1 MNQLLE
7 RKGFLA
13 NMIWQGQARSDIHST
28 APGRTL
34 TVNEMKD
41 AVMHLFDEAN
51 RANLD
56 VFHELLAPEFVSYGG
71 AGFQD
76 LVGPEA
82 FKQLYLQFFQGMPD
96 LAFRV
101 THIVT
106 EGDTCGVRGVLS
118 GTHKGNF
125 MGFAPPTGKFVCWT
139 GTALMRFN
147 QNGMIDARWQE
158 WDGMSVMQQMG
169 VVPGTPATDANL
181 PDPPAPQST
190 SGEYR
195 TPDFNK
201 NIFQQLVDELWNKGN
216 LDFADGVF
224 HPQAVYVSNPDF
236 AAGSQGLKSS
246 VGMLRKAMPDL
257 KTKIKTLLADGDLV
271 LGWFSQAG
279 TQTGALMGI
288 PPTGKKVDWG
298 HLIIARF
305 AAGQIVQTW
314 SNEGVLELM
323 QQLGVGGSPSAGA

>member
-1 MNQLLE
+1 MNQMPE
-7 RKGFLA
+7 RVGFLA
-13 NMIWQGQARSDIHST
+13 NMIWQGTVNADVHPT
-28 APGRTL
+28 APGRPL

-51 RANLD
+51 VANLD
-56 VFHELLAPEFVSYGG
+56 VFHELLAPEFISYGG

-76 LVGPEA
+76 LFGPEA
-82 FKQLYLQFFQGMPD
+82 FKQLYLQFFQSLPD
-96 LAFRV
+96 LKFLV

-169 VVPGTPATDANL
+169 VVPGTPAVDARR
-181 PDPPAPQST
+181 PDPSAPQGQAS
-190 SGEYR
+190 EFR
-195 TPDFNK
+195 TPNFNK
-201 NIFQQLVDELWNKGN
+201 NLFKQLVEELWNKGN

-224 HPQAVYVSNPDF
+224 HPQAVYVSHPELP
-236 AAGSQGLKSS
+236 AGSQGLKSN
-246 VGMLRKAMPDL
+246 VGMLRSAMPDL
-257 KTKIKTLLADGDLV
+257 KTEMKTLLADGDLV
-271 LGWFSQAG
+271 LGWFSQTG
-279 TQTGALMGI
+279 TQTGDLMGI
-288 PPTGKKVDWG
+288 PATGKKATWG
-298 HLIIARF
+298 QLIIARF
-305 AAGQIVQTW
+305 VGGQIVQTW
-314 SNEGVLELM
+314 SNEGIMELM
-323 QQLGVGGSPSAGA
+323 QQLGVGGGASAGA